1 LADLRLSEWVNPQER
16 QKAFLDVF
24 APADYRKAKSFI
36 LYGGA
41 AGGGKSYI
49 ARKGLGVFLIHAHQL
64 FGVKNCKVG
73 LFCEDYPALKDRQ
86 IGKIKEE
93 FPSSLGE
100 LRDDRDLGFGFMFR
114 EKYGNGFIALRNLD
128 DPGKYDSAEFAAIV
142 VDEFTKNKQPDLFD
156 QLRKRLRWPQRVTS
170 GNPFPPDFKFPFA
183 ACTNPGGPLHGLAK
197 RYWID
202 RDFPSWLKKHADEFV
217 YIPAKATDNQ
227 YNPPAYFEQLMSLEP
242 TLRAAYAE
250 GSWDL
255 FQGQYFGEWREA
267 YHVVEPF
274 EIPKYWK
281 RGIAVD
287 WGWAKPFCC
296 LFFAVSPDGDVYC
309 YFELYGTQRRP
320 EWWAERILSQIERD
334 GLQVADYVRVIDP
347 ATFNDEPR
355 FGRPVQEM
363 FSEAGI
369 EFQRANNDRING
381 WMQVRDYLAWER
393 AESDD
398 SLDLANLIR
407 TPKFYV
413 LRGAAPNLL
422 RTLPVL
428 TSDEN
433 NVEDVDTDTEDHV
446 ADTLR
451 YYLMSRPRLTK
462 IPFSVLSQEWQE
474 AIVRARYREQN
485 GES

>member
-1 LADLRLSEWVNPQER
+1 
-16 QKAFLDVF
+16 
-24 APADYRKAKSFI
+24 
-36 LYGGA
+36 
-41 AGGGKSYI
+41 
-49 ARKGLGVFLIHAHQL
+49 
-64 FGVKNCKVG
+64 
-73 LFCEDYPALKDRQ
+73 
-86 IGKIKEE
+86 
-93 FPSSLGE
+93 
-100 LRDDRDLGFGFMFR
+100 
-114 EKYGNGFIALRNLD
+114 
-128 DPGKYDSAEFAAIV
+128 
-142 VDEFTKNKQPDLFD
+142 
-156 QLRKRLRWPQRVTS
+156 
-170 GNPFPPDFKFPFA
+170 
-183 ACTNPGGPLHGLAK
+183 
-197 RYWID
+197 
-202 RDFPSWLKKHADEFV
+202 
-217 YIPAKATDNQ
+217 
-227 YNPPAYFEQLMSLEP
+227 
-242 TLRAAYAE
+242 
-250 GSWDL
+250 
-255 FQGQYFGEWREA
+255 
-267 YHVVEPF
+267 
-274 EIPKYWK
+274 
-281 RGIAVD
+281 
-287 WGWAKPFCC
+287 
-296 LFFAVSPDGDVYC
+296 VYC